1 MTADL
6 RLDSAPTA
14 RRHRCWI
21 HSNSHLDRSV
31 ANRAAVGLAEI
42 FNGLTDTLTPLFA
55 EIVAIFSAMGW
66 ATDSVLVR
74 FGLRQSNVFAAM
86 LMSYGV
92 SITCVWSYLIATTS
106 LDFLT
111 SPAMIYYLISGCM
124 QPIFARAL
132 FYQGITRIGVAR
144 AGPLRGIEP
153 LFAAT
158 IALIVFNERP
168 GLQVYVGT
176 VLIVASL
183 WLISGKQDQDKPW
196 RYIDALLPIGAA
208 LISAISQTLRKQALL
223 IIPDPF
229 VAVAMVTTVSL
240 FLMLGFVFTT
250 GRVQQLRM
258 NRSSFQFFLGAAL
271 VATSAQVANFVA
283 LGRGQM
289 SIIIPL
295 LNTTPLFTVFFSALF
310 LRQVETVNRRII
322 CGAALMVGGVVL
334 ITSR

>member
-1 MTADL
+1 M
-6 RLDSAPTA
+6 
-14 RRHRCWI
+14 
-21 HSNSHLDRSV
+21 
-31 ANRAAVGLAEI
+31 
-42 FNGLTDTLTPLFA
+42 TPLFA

-66 ATDSVLVR
+66 AIDSVLVR
-74 FGLRQSNVFAAM
+74 FGLRQSNIFAAM
-86 LMSYGV
+86 LMSYAV

-106 LDFLT
+106 LEFLT

-132 FYQGITRIGVAR
+132 FYEGITRIGVAR

-158 IALIVFNERP
+158 IALLVFNEQP

-183 WLISGKQDQDKPW
+183 WLISGKQEHDQRW
-196 RYIDALLPIGAA
+196 RYIDALFPIGAA
-208 LISAISQTLRKQALL
+208 LISAISQTLRKQALQ

-240 FLMLGFVFTT
+240 FLLLGFIFTT
-250 GRVQQLRM
+250 GRAQQLRM
-258 NRSSFQFFLGAAL
+258 HRSSFHYFLGAAL
-271 VATSAQVANFVA
+271 IATTAQVANFVA

-289 SIIIPL
+289 SVIIPL

-310 LRQVETVNRRII
+310 LRKVETVNLRII
-322 CGAALMVGGVVL
+322 CGALLMVGGVVL